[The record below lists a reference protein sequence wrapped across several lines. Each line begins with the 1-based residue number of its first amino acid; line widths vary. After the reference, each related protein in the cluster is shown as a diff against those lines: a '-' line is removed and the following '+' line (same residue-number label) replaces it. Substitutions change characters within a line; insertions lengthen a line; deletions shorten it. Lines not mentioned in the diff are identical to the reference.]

1 MLPVT
6 WLAPT
11 EPADAHSVA
20 LPGSLWACKTCLV
33 PVPPCDSHSCPSSLV
48 LAAAWV
54 PAPSVTCEARAAL
67 ASSQVQVRVWRSRTR
82 LSDQSAEKER
92 ASERLGWPSV
102 PPTRPDTKSQ
112 GGPQRGFQARPGSS
126 ALDPTQAVTAGR
138 PGWGRRAA
146 RHGGALSGGAV
157 MGKDGHAAWPAVPP
171 GGPLGGHPPA
181 SAHLPR
187 RHGVLGGALGNKVV
201 SGGSGGGGRGEENNL
216 LRHSEHE
223 NKWKMISLGFRKSKQ
238 EDHVPRRGG
247 KHPAPRS
254 APARRAGT
262 GAGGPRPRG
271 QAASGALPR
280 PLPCPPRAAHSL

>member
-1 MLPVT
+1 MAKCAAHTPGHEVSGGSPAGISGQTGLECPRPHT
-6 WLAPT
+6 GRHCRAPWLGAP
-11 EPADAHSVA
+11 
-20 LPGSLWACKTCLV
+20 
-33 PVPPCDSHSCPSSLV
+33 
-48 LAAAWV
+48 
-54 PAPSVTCEARAAL
+54 R
-67 ASSQVQVRVWRSRTR
+67 RT
-82 LSDQSAEKER
+82 S
-92 ASERLGWPSV
+92 W
-102 PPTRPDTKSQ
+102 
-112 GGPQRGFQARPGSS
+112 GG
-126 ALDPTQAVTAGR
+126 
-138 PGWGRRAA
+138 
-146 RHGGALSGGAV
+146 LSGRAV

-181 SAHLPR
+181 SAHLPG

-262 GAGGPRPRG
+262 GAGGPRPQG